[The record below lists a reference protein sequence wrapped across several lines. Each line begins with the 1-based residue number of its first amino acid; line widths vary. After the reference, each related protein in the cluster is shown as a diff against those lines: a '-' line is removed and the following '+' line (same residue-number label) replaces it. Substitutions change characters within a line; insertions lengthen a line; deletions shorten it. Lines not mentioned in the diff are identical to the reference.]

1 MTQIRTIEDII
12 EVLNASPEIRTQFF
26 EAFGLSALPELYG
39 RMDAFE
45 TTQQGMLET
54 QRGMLETQRGM
65 LETQRGILDTLK
77 EHSEELRALRQ
88 DVTTLNGRADTM
100 SVDINTFKS
109 VMLGNQAEDK
119 AVNVVQAQL
128 GTIVGSRVRRIALRF
143 SQRRSL
149 QPDVESYISPID
161 DAWYD
166 EVITDPER
174 IRLLATDLV
183 FSGTVQG
190 ALHWFPVEVSNTID
204 SNDVA
209 RVAESARLIEKVF
222 KNQAA
227 IPLVAGATISDE
239 VSQHAAESGV
249 RVVTFEV

>member
-1 MTQIRTIEDII
+1 MLTQIRTIEDIV
-12 EVLNASPEIRTQFF
+12 EVLNSNPEIRTQLF
-26 EAFGLSALPELYG
+26 EAFGLSALPGLHG

-45 TTQQGMLET
+45 TT

-149 QPDVESYISPID
+149 QPDVESYITPID

-166 EVITDPER
+166 EIITDPER

-190 ALHWFPVEVSNTID
+190 ALHWFPCRGVEHD
-204 SNDVA
+204 
-209 RVAESARLIEKVF
+209 R
-222 KNQAA
+222 
-227 IPLVAGATISDE
+227 
-239 VSQHAAESGV
+239 
-249 RVVTFEV
+249 